1 GHDRLLDW
9 RPLRAQRL
17 HGRGAARRNPPLLHH
32 ARPQPHRK
40 RLPAREHRLARATGK
55 VRLQIRGRGAELPA
69 DQRPLAQPRALRQ
82 SEGGPA
88 GAYRRRVIT
97 GAGPGGAAPRNP
109 PGYLGQDERV
119 MTVWVAL
126 LRAVNVAGVNRLPM
140 EEFRALL
147 SGLGLEGARTYI
159 QSGNAVF
166 RSARS
171 AGELQA
177 LIADAVLARFGFRPP
192 VLMRT
197 LAELVA
203 AHRACPF
210 RDAAGD
216 RVFFHFMDRELPRAT
231 GDFLA
236 ALAAP
241 GERHAFHGRV
251 LWLH

>member
-1 GHDRLLDW
+1 
-9 RPLRAQRL
+9 
-17 HGRGAARRNPPLLHH
+17 
-32 ARPQPHRK
+32 
-40 RLPAREHRLARATGK
+40 
-55 VRLQIRGRGAELPA
+55 
-69 DQRPLAQPRALRQ
+69 
-82 SEGGPA
+82 
-88 GAYRRRVIT
+88 
-97 GAGPGGAAPRNP
+97 
-109 PGYLGQDERV
+109 

-251 LWLH
+251 LWLHLPAGAGRSKLADRVGRLPVDMTARNLRTVEALIAIGGKLEAA